1 MSPVPGPAL
10 VVGLGNPGPD
20 YEGTRHNVGTRV
32 AALLA
37 TRAGAGRFSAH
48 KRSNSDIAQG
58 RLAGRPV
65 TVAVPRTY
73 MNLSGGPVAGLV
85 QYFSIPPTEVIVV
98 HDELD
103 LDFGVIRLKRGGGE
117 GGHNGL
123 RSISK
128 ALGTKDYLR
137 VRFGIGRPPGRQDP
151 ADYVLKRFS
160 GLEIKELDLGL
171 DLAADAAEAL
181 LSEGLEPAQN
191 RFHPLSG

>member
-1 MSPVPGPAL
+1 MSSVPGPAL

-128 ALGTKDYLR
+128 ALGTKDYVR

-151 ADYVLKRFS
+151 ADYVLKRWS
-160 GLEIKELDLGL
+160 SSERRELDVSLEI
-171 DLAADAAEAL
+171 AADGAEAVL
-181 LSEGLEPAQN
+181 AEEIGRA
-191 RFHPLSG
+191 HV